1 LIRVLFPSP
10 LYSYTHGRSEDRCEG
25 ASLAELLDA
34 LDSRYPGIRFR
45 MIDEQDRIRP
55 HIRFFVNG
63 AMVRELSHSLAPS
76 DEVMI
81 VASLSGG

>member
-1 LIRVLFPSP
+1 MRVLFPSP
-10 LYSYTHGRSEDRCEG
+10 LHSYTHGNSEDKADART
-25 ASLAELLDA
+25 LAELLIL

-45 MIDEQDRIRP
+45 MIDEQDRVRP

-63 AMVRELSHSLAPS
+63 EMIRELAHPLN
-76 DEVMI
+76 DEDEIMI

>member
-1 LIRVLFPSP
+1 MRVLFPSP
-10 LYSYTHGRSEDRCEG
+10 LHSYTRGKSEDKAE
-25 ASLAELLDA
+25 AATLAELLLI

-45 MIDEQDRIRP
+45 MIDEQDRVRQ

-63 AMVRELSHSLAPS
+63 RMTADLAHRLAND